1 MLQQKISRML
11 KKEIFILEN
20 KQIISYKIKPTQD
33 SVKINNYIAK
43 NKPTAIIINE
53 KPIEEV
59 VKIFKEH
66 S

>member
-1 MLQQKISRML
+1 M

-20 KQIISYKIKPTQD
+20 KQILSYKIKPTQD
-33 SVKINNYIAK
+33 SVKFNNYIAK